1 MPRQTKYEKLGFKAG
16 LECHQQIEAGG
27 KLFCRCQCII
37 KDGDNDFTFRR
48 KLRASASE
56 LGEMDPAAMYELAKG
71 KYFVY
76 NGYNDANCLVEM
88 DESPPEEL
96 NKDALNIALQVAL
109 LLNAAPVDAVQF
121 MRKVVIDGSNVS
133 GFQRTA
139 VIATNGFIETSQGK
153 ISIPTIC
160 LEEEAAKKIEDT
172 GEYRTY
178 NISRM
183 GIPLIEIAT
192 SPDIKSPGHAKE
204 TAEKIGMVLR
214 SVKGIKRGLGSIR
227 QDVNLSIK
235 GHPRVEIK
243 GFQDL
248 KSIPD
253 VMEFE
258 IRRQQ
263 ALKKK
268 HQRLKPEVRKAE
280 PDFKTSFLRPMPGA
294 ARMYPE
300 TDVPLIKITKEFL
313 GAIKL
318 PELIAEKVAN
328 LEEKYGLPEE
338 LAREI
343 IKNEID
349 ISSYAEKYKNI
360 EPKTI
365 AHIIIEI
372 PKEIKSRFSL
382 DSSKL
387 KDREFDGVLRLI
399 NENKIDKSS
408 AVDVLADLIKEGKID
423 FKKYEKI
430 SDKDLERQ
438 IRKIAEKNKGASFG
452 AMMGEAMRLFKGKA
466 EPKKIS
472 ELVKK
477 YSV

>member
-1 MPRQTKYEKLGFKAG
+1 MPRQSKYEKIGFKAG
-16 LECHQQIEAGG
+16 LEIHQQTEHGG
-27 KLFCRCQCII
+27 KLFCRCPCII
-37 KDGDNDFTFRR
+37 KDDNYDLTFRR
-48 KLRASASE
+48 SLRASASE
-56 LGEMDPAAMYELAKG
+56 LGEIDHAAMYELAKG

-76 NGYNDANCLVEM
+76 NGYNDTNCLVEL

-109 LLNAAPVDAVQF
+109 LLNATPVDAVQF

-139 VIATNGFIETSQGK
+139 VIATNGFIETSHGRV
-153 ISIPTIC
+153 SIPAIC
-160 LEEEAAKKIEDT
+160 LEEEAAKKIDDTED
-172 GEYRTY
+172 YRAY

-192 SPDIKSPGHAKE
+192 SPDIKSPDHARE

-248 KSIPD
+248 KGIPD

-268 HQRLKPEVRKAE
+268 RQRLKPEVRKAE
-280 PDFKTSFLRPMPGA
+280 PDLKTSFLRPMPGA

-300 TDVPLIKITKEFL
+300 TDVPLIQITKEFL
-313 GAIKL
+313 DKINL
-318 PELIAEKVAN
+318 PELIAEKVGN
-328 LEEKYGLPEE
+328 LEEKYGLSEE

-343 IKNEID
+343 IKSEID
-349 ISSYAEKYKNI
+349 FSCYAEKYKNI

-372 PKEIKSRFSL
+372 PKEIKSRLKL

-387 KDREFDGVLRLI
+387 NNKEFEGVLKLI

-408 AVDVLADLIKEGKID
+408 AVDVLVDLIKDGRID
-423 FKKYEKI
+423 FKKYEKV

-438 IRKIAEKNKGASFG
+438 IKKIAEKNKGASFG

-472 ELVKK
+472 EFVKK